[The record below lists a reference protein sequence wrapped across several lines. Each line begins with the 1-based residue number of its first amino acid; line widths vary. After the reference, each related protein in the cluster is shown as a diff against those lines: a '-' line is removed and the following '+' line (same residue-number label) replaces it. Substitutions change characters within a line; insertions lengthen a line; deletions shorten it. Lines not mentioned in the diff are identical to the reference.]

1 MFFSEDPAVPKWLRP
16 GWGLRALWRRLG
28 RGFVQGAKSTCAS
41 LPRLPGAEESEGG
54 GGAWGEL
61 AQGFGLGG
69 RRDQGDFRKGPQA
82 RLAGS
87 GRAMQAEL
95 VPAWTLGCMV
105 LGICT

>member
-1 MFFSEDPAVPKWLRP
+1 MPPSPGSLELRKVREEVEP
-16 GWGLRALWRRLG
+16 GESWPRALGW
-28 RGFVQGAKSTCAS
+28 
-41 LPRLPGAEESEGG
+41 
-54 GGAWGEL
+54 
-61 AQGFGLGG
+61 GG

>member
-1 MFFSEDPAVPKWLRP
+1 MRTRQCLSGSDLAGGGGRSGD
-16 GWGLRALWRRLG
+16 GWD

-41 LPRLPGAEESEGG
+41 LPRFPGAEESEGG

-61 AQGFGLGG
+61 AQGFGVEG
-69 RRDQGDFRKGPQA
+69 RCDQGDFRKGPLA
-82 RLAGS
+82 RLPGS
-87 GRAMQAEL
+87 SRAMQAEL